1 MTTRT
6 KGAYWR
12 MIRPHTLTA
21 SFIPVLLGTF
31 VVLNQTTLKWG
42 LFLAMLVASVLIQ
55 IATNL
60 FNEYYDYK
68 RGLDHEGSIGI
79 GGSIVRDGF
88 TPNQVLGIALGMYG
102 VAAVLGLY
110 IASATSWHLL
120 WVGVVSMLVG
130 YLYTGGPY
138 PIAYTP
144 FGELVAGLFMG
155 YIIIGISGYIQLGTV
170 TTPLLLVS
178 FPMAL
183 LIGAILLAN
192 NIRDLDNDKQNGR
205 KTIACLVGHRRAV
218 YVLIAFFVGALLGIV
233 VAVLAYGVTPWV
245 LLSLLTIPMMIRAVR
260 QFWVKAEPIVL
271 MPAMASTA
279 KVNTL
284 FGALM
289 VLGLVMSRF
298 VLS

>member
-1 MTTRT
+1 MKQRE

-31 VVLNQTTLKWG
+31 IVVGQVELKWG
-42 LFLAMLVASVLIQ
+42 LFLAMLIASVLIQ

-88 TPNQVLGIALGMYG
+88 TPGQILGIALGMYG
-102 VAAVLGLY
+102 VAAALGLY
-110 IASATSWHLL
+110 IAASTSWHLL
-120 WVGVVSMLVG
+120 WIGALSMVVG
-130 YLYTGGPY
+130 YLYTGGPL

-155 YIIIGISGYIQLGTV
+155 YVIIGISGYIQVGTV
-170 TTPLLLVS
+170 TTELLIVS

-192 NIRDLDNDKQNGR
+192 NIRDLDNDKENGR
-205 KTIACLVGHRRAV
+205 KTIACLVGHQRAV
-218 YVLIAFFVGALLGIV
+218 LVLAGFFVTALVGILIGV
-233 VAVLAYGVTPWV
+233 VVYDVTPWV
-245 LLSLLTIPMMIRAVR
+245 LLSLLTIPLMIRAVKR
-260 QFWVKAEPIVL
+260 FWVKREPIEL
-271 MPAMASTA
+271 MPAMAMTA

-284 FGALM
+284 FGAWM
-289 VLGLVMSRF
+289 VIGLLVARIIA
-298 VLS
+298 

>member
-1 MTTRT
+1 MKQKS

-31 VVLNQTTLKWG
+31 IVLDQTELKWG

-88 TPNQVLGIALGMYG
+88 TPNQILSIALGMY
-102 VAAVLGLY
+102 AVSAILGLY
-110 IASATSWHLL
+110 IAASTSWHLL
-120 WVGVVSMLVG
+120 WVGALSMLVG
-130 YLYTGGPY
+130 YLYTGGPL

-144 FGELVAGLFMG
+144 FGEIVAGLFMG
-155 YIIIGISGYIQLGTV
+155 YVIIGIAGYIQINTV
-170 TTPLLLVS
+170 TTELLLVS

-192 NIRDLDNDKQNGR
+192 NIRDLDNDKENGR

-218 YVLIAFFVGALLGIV
+218 YVLAAFFIAALVGII
-233 VAVLAYGVTPWV
+233 VAVVYYGVTPWV
-245 LLSLLTIPMMIRAVR
+245 LLSLFTVPVMIKAIQR
-260 QFWVKAEPIVL
+260 FWQKAEPVEL
-271 MPAMASTA
+271 MPAMAMTA

-284 FGALM
+284 FGAWM
-289 VLGLVMSRF
+289 VVGLIVSRF
-298 VLS
+298 VM

>member
-1 MTTRT
+1 MRQ
-6 KGAYWR
+6 KSKSAYWR

-31 VVLNQTTLKWG
+31 IVIDETELKWG
-42 LFLAMLVASVLIQ
+42 LFLAMLVASMLIQ

-88 TPNQVLGIALGMYG
+88 TPKQVLTIALGMYG
-102 VAAVLGLY
+102 VAALLGLY
-110 IASATSWHLL
+110 IAGTTSWHLI
-120 WVGVVSMLVG
+120 WIGVLSMLVG
-130 YLYTGGPY
+130 YLYTGGPL

-155 YIIIGISGYIQLGTV
+155 YVIIGISGYIQIEQV
-170 TTPLLLVS
+170 TTELLLVS

-192 NIRDLDNDKQNGR
+192 NIRDLDNDKVNGR

-218 YVLIAFFVGALLGIV
+218 LVLAGFFMIALLGLI
-233 VAVLAYGVTPWV
+233 VAVVLYDVTPWV
-245 LLSLLTIPMMIRAVR
+245 LLALLTIPMMIQAVK
-260 QFWVKAEPIVL
+260 QFWEKAEPAAL
-271 MPAMASTA
+271 MPAMAMTA

-284 FGALM
+284 FGAWM
-289 VLGLVMSRF
+289 VVGLIVSKYMM
-298 VLS
+298 

>member
-1 MTTRT
+1 MKQRE

-31 VVLNQTTLKWG
+31 IVVGQFELKWG
-42 LFLAMLVASVLIQ
+42 LFLAMLIASVLIQ

-88 TPNQVLGIALGMYG
+88 TPRQILGIALGMYG
-102 VAAVLGLY
+102 VAAALGLY
-110 IASATSWHLL
+110 IAASTSWHLL
-120 WVGVVSMLVG
+120 WIGALSMVVG
-130 YLYTGGPY
+130 YLYTGGPL

-155 YIIIGISGYIQLGTV
+155 YVIIGISGYIQVGTV
-170 TTPLLLVS
+170 TTELLIVS

-192 NIRDLDNDKQNGR
+192 NIRDLDNDKENGR
-205 KTIACLVGHRRAV
+205 RTIACLVGHRRAV
-218 YVLIAFFVGALLGIV
+218 LVLAGFFVAALVGILV
-233 VAVLAYGVTPWV
+233 GVFVYGVTPWV
-245 LLSLLTIPMMIRAVR
+245 LLSLFTIPLMVRAVKR
-260 QFWVKAEPIVL
+260 FWVKREPVEL
-271 MPAMASTA
+271 MPAMAMTA

-284 FGALM
+284 FGAWMVIGLM
-289 VLGLVMSRF
+289 VARVIT
-298 VLS
+298 

>member
-1 MTTRT
+1 MKQRE

-31 VVLNQTTLKWG
+31 IVIGEVELKWG
-42 LFLAMLVASVLIQ
+42 LFMAMLIASVLIQ

-88 TPNQVLGIALGMYG
+88 TPGQVLAIALGMYG
-102 VAAVLGLY
+102 IAAALGLY
-110 IASATSWHLL
+110 IAASTSWHLL
-120 WVGVVSMLVG
+120 WIGALSMVVG
-130 YLYTGGPY
+130 YLYTGGPL

-144 FGELVAGLFMG
+144 FGELVAGVFMG
-155 YIIIGISGYIQLGTV
+155 YVIIGISGYIQIGMV
-170 TTPLLLVS
+170 TTELLIVS

-192 NIRDLDNDKQNGR
+192 NIRDLDNDKENGR
-205 KTIACLVGHRRAV
+205 RTIACLVGHRRAV
-218 YVLIAFFVGALLGIV
+218 LVLAGFFVAALVGILV
-233 VAVLAYGVTPWV
+233 GVFVYGVTPWV
-245 LLSLLTIPMMIRAVR
+245 LLSLFTVPLMIRAVKR
-260 QFWVKAEPIVL
+260 FWVKREPVEL
-271 MPAMASTA
+271 MPAMAMTA

-284 FGALM
+284 FGAWMVIGLM
-289 VLGLVMSRF
+289 VARLIA
-298 VLS
+298 

>member
-1 MTTRT
+1 MKQRQ

-31 VVLNQTTLKWG
+31 IVVGQTDLKWG
-42 LFLAMLVASVLIQ
+42 LFVAMLVASVLIQ

-68 RGLDHEGSIGI
+68 RGLDHAGSIGI

-88 TPNQVLGIALGMYG
+88 TPGQVLGIALGMYA
-102 VAAVLGLY
+102 VAAGLGLY
-110 IASATSWHLL
+110 IAASTSWHLI
-120 WVGVVSMLVG
+120 WVGTLSMVVG
-130 YLYTGGPY
+130 YLYTGGPL

-155 YIIIGISGYIQLGTV
+155 YVIIGISGYIQIGTV
-170 TTPLLLVS
+170 TTELLLVS

-192 NIRDLDNDKQNGR
+192 NIRDLDNDKVNGR
-205 KTIACLVGHRRAV
+205 RTIACLVGHRRAV
-218 YVLIAFFVGALLGIV
+218 LVLSGFFLVALVGTL
-233 VAVLAYGVTPWV
+233 VAVFVYGVTSWI
-245 LLSLLTIPMMIRAVR
+245 LLALLTIPLMIRAVKR
-260 QFWVKAEPIVL
+260 FWVKREPAEL
-271 MPAMASTA
+271 MPAMAMTA

-289 VLGLVMSRF
+289 VIGLLVTH
-298 VLS
+298 VIA

>member
-1 MTTRT
+1 MKKRE

-31 VVLNQTTLKWG
+31 IVIDEVELKWG

-110 IASATSWHLL
+110 IAASTSWHLIWIGL
-120 WVGVVSMLVG
+120 LSMVVG
-130 YLYTGGPY
+130 YLYTGGPL

-144 FGELVAGLFMG
+144 FGELIAGLFMG
-155 YIIIGISGYIQLGTV
+155 YVIIGISGYIQIGTV
-170 TTPLLLVS
+170 TTELLLVS

-192 NIRDLDNDKQNGR
+192 NIRDLDNDKVNGR

-218 YVLIAFFVGALLGIV
+218 LVLAGFFITALIGIF
-233 VAVLAYGVTPWV
+233 VAVFVYGVSAWI
-245 LLSLLTIPMMIRAVR
+245 LLALLTIPVMVQAIKR
-260 QFWVKAEPIVL
+260 FWVKREPIEL
-271 MPAMASTA
+271 MPAMATTA

-284 FGALM
+284 FGAWM
-289 VLGLVMSRF
+289 VIGLVIARF
-298 VLS
+298 VS

>member
-1 MTTRT
+1 
-6 KGAYWR
+6 

-31 VVLNQTTLKWG
+31 IVVGQVELKWG
-42 LFLAMLVASVLIQ
+42 LFLAMLIASVLIQ

-88 TPNQVLGIALGMYG
+88 TPNQVLWIALGMYG
-102 VAAVLGLY
+102 VAAALGLY
-110 IASATSWHLL
+110 IAASTSWHLL
-120 WVGVVSMLVG
+120 WIGALSMVVG
-130 YLYTGGPY
+130 YLYTGGPF

-155 YIIIGISGYIQLGTV
+155 YVIIGISGYIQVGAV
-170 TTPLLLVS
+170 TTELLIVS

-192 NIRDLDNDKQNGR
+192 NIRDLDNDKVNGR

-218 YVLIAFFVGALLGIV
+218 LVLAGFFVTALVGIMVGV
-233 VAVLAYGVTPWV
+233 VVYGVTPWV
-245 LLSLLTIPMMIRAVR
+245 LLSLLTVPLMIRAVKR
-260 QFWVKAEPIVL
+260 FWVKREPIEL
-271 MPAMASTA
+271 MPAMAMTA

-284 FGALM
+284 FGAWM
-289 VLGLVMSRF
+289 VIGLLVARIIA
-298 VLS
+298 

>member
-1 MTTRT
+1 MKQRE

-31 VVLNQTTLKWG
+31 IVVGQVELKWG
-42 LFLAMLVASVLIQ
+42 LFLAMLIASVLIQ

-88 TPNQVLGIALGMYG
+88 TPGQVLTIALGMYG
-102 VAAVLGLY
+102 VAAALGLY
-110 IASATSWHLL
+110 IAASTSWHLL
-120 WVGVVSMLVG
+120 WIGALSMVVG
-130 YLYTGGPY
+130 YLYTGGPF

-155 YIIIGISGYIQLGTV
+155 YVIIGISGYIQVGAV
-170 TTPLLLVS
+170 TTELLIVS

-192 NIRDLDNDKQNGR
+192 NIRDLDNDKVNGR

-218 YVLIAFFVGALLGIV
+218 LVLAGFFVAALVGILV
-233 VAVLAYGVTPWV
+233 GVFVYGVTPWV
-245 LLSLLTIPMMIRAVR
+245 LLSLFTIPLMVRAVKR
-260 QFWVKAEPIVL
+260 FWVKREPVEL
-271 MPAMASTA
+271 MPAMAMTA

-284 FGALM
+284 FGAWMVIGLM
-289 VLGLVMSRF
+289 VARVIT
-298 VLS
+298 

>member
-1 MTTRT
+1 MRQ
-6 KGAYWR
+6 KSKSAYWR

-31 VVLNQTTLKWG
+31 IVIDETELKWG
-42 LFLAMLVASVLIQ
+42 LFLAMLVASMLIQ

-88 TPNQVLGIALGMYG
+88 TPKQVLTIALGMYG
-102 VAAVLGLY
+102 VAALLGLY
-110 IASATSWHLL
+110 IAGTTSWHLI
-120 WVGVVSMLVG
+120 WIGVLSMLVG
-130 YLYTGGPY
+130 YLYTGGPL

-155 YIIIGISGYIQLGTV
+155 YVIIGISGYIQIEQV
-170 TTPLLLVS
+170 TTELLLVS

-192 NIRDLDNDKQNGR
+192 NIRDLDNDKVNGR

-218 YVLIAFFVGALLGIV
+218 LVLAGFFMIALLGLI
-233 VAVLAYGVTPWV
+233 VAVVLYDVTPWV
-245 LLSLLTIPMMIRAVR
+245 LLALLTIPMMIQAVK
-260 QFWVKAEPIVL
+260 QFWEKAEPAAL
-271 MPAMASTA
+271 MPAMAMTA

-284 FGALM
+284 FGAWM
-289 VLGLVMSRF
+289 VVGLIVSRF
-298 VLS
+298 VL

>member
-1 MTTRT
+1 MKHRT

-31 VVLNQTTLKWG
+31 VVLDETELKWG
-42 LFLAMLVASVLIQ
+42 LFLSMLVASMLIQ

-88 TPNQVLGIALGMYG
+88 TPRQVLGIALGMYG
-102 VAAVLGLY
+102 VAALLGLY
-110 IASATSWHLL
+110 IAGSTSWHLI
-120 WVGVVSMLVG
+120 WIGVLSMLVG
-130 YLYTGGPY
+130 YLYTGGPL

-144 FGELVAGLFMG
+144 FGEVVAGLFMG
-155 YIIIGISGYIQLGTV
+155 YIIIGISGYIQIGSVSRELM
-170 TTPLLLVS
+170 LVS

-192 NIRDLDNDKQNGR
+192 NIRDLDNDKENGR
-205 KTIACLVGHRRAV
+205 KTIACLVGHRQAV
-218 YVLIAFFVGALLGIV
+218 YVLIAFFIAALIGII
-233 VAVLAYGVTPWV
+233 VAVAMYDVTPWV
-245 LLSLLTIPMMIRAVR
+245 LLALLTIPMMIRAVK
-260 QFWVKAEPIVL
+260 QFWKKAEPTEL
-271 MPAMASTA
+271 MPAMAMTA

-284 FGALM
+284 FGAWM
-289 VLGLVMSRF
+289 VVGLVVSRF
-298 VLS
+298 VL

>member
-1 MTTRT
+1 MKQRE

-31 VVLNQTTLKWG
+31 IVVGQVELKWG
-42 LFLAMLVASVLIQ
+42 LFLAMLIASVLIQ

-88 TPNQVLGIALGMYG
+88 TPGQVLTIALGMYG
-102 VAAVLGLY
+102 VAAALGLY
-110 IASATSWHLL
+110 IAASTSWHLL
-120 WVGVVSMLVG
+120 WIGALSMVVG
-130 YLYTGGPY
+130 YLYTGGPL

-155 YIIIGISGYIQLGTV
+155 YVIIGISGYIQIGMV
-170 TTPLLLVS
+170 TTELLIVS

-192 NIRDLDNDKQNGR
+192 NIRDLDNDKENGR
-205 KTIACLVGHRRAV
+205 RTIACLVGHRRAV
-218 YVLIAFFVGALLGIV
+218 LVLAGFFVAALVGILV
-233 VAVLAYGVTPWV
+233 GVFVYGVTPWV
-245 LLSLLTIPMMIRAVR
+245 LLSLFTIPLMVRAVKR
-260 QFWVKAEPIVL
+260 FWVKRDPVEL
-271 MPAMASTA
+271 MPAMAMTA

-284 FGALM
+284 FGAWMVIGLM
-289 VLGLVMSRF
+289 VARVIT
-298 VLS
+298 

>member
-1 MTTRT
+1 MKHRT

-31 VVLNQTTLKWG
+31 VVLDETELKWG
-42 LFLAMLVASVLIQ
+42 LFLSMLVASMLIQ

-88 TPNQVLGIALGMYG
+88 TPRQVLGIALGMYG
-102 VAAVLGLY
+102 VAALLGLY
-110 IASATSWHLL
+110 IAGSTSWHLI
-120 WVGVVSMLVG
+120 WIGVLSMLVG
-130 YLYTGGPY
+130 YLYTGGPL

-144 FGELVAGLFMG
+144 FGEVVAGLFMG
-155 YIIIGISGYIQLGTV
+155 YIIIGISGYIQIGSV
-170 TTPLLLVS
+170 SRELLLVS

-192 NIRDLDNDKQNGR
+192 NIRDLDNDKENGR
-205 KTIACLVGHRRAV
+205 KTIACLVGHRQAV
-218 YVLIAFFVGALLGIV
+218 YVLIAFFIAALIGII
-233 VAVLAYGVTPWV
+233 VAVAMYDVTPWV
-245 LLSLLTIPMMIRAVR
+245 LLALLTIPMMIRAVK
-260 QFWVKAEPIVL
+260 QFWKKAEPTEL
-271 MPAMASTA
+271 MPAMAMTA

-284 FGALM
+284 FGAWM
-289 VLGLVMSRF
+289 VVGLVVSRF
-298 VLS
+298 VL

>member
-1 MTTRT
+1 MIQKSKR
-6 KGAYWR
+6 AYWR

-21 SFIPVLLGTF
+21 SFIPVFLGTF
-31 VVLNQTTLKWG
+31 IVIDEIELKWG
-42 LFLAMLVASVLIQ
+42 LFLAMLVASMLIQ

-88 TPNQVLGIALGMYG
+88 TPKQVLTIALGMYG
-102 VAAVLGLY
+102 VAALLGLY
-110 IASATSWHLL
+110 IASATSWHLI
-120 WVGVVSMLVG
+120 WIGVLSMLVG
-130 YLYTGGPY
+130 YLYTGGPI

-155 YIIIGISGYIQLGTV
+155 YVIIGISGYIQIGQV
-170 TTPLLLVS
+170 TTELLLVS

-192 NIRDLDNDKQNGR
+192 NIRDLDNDKINGR

-218 YVLIAFFVGALLGIV
+218 LVLAGFFMIALLGLI
-233 VAVLAYGVTPWV
+233 VAVVLYDVTPWV
-245 LLSLLTIPMMIRAVR
+245 LLALLTVPMMVQAVKK
-260 QFWVKAEPIVL
+260 FWEKAEPAAL
-271 MPAMASTA
+271 MPAMAMTA

-284 FGALM
+284 FGTWM
-289 VLGLVMSRF
+289 VIGLIVSKYMM
-298 VLS
+298 

>member
-1 MTTRT
+1 MKQRE

-31 VVLNQTTLKWG
+31 IVVGQVELKWG
-42 LFLAMLVASVLIQ
+42 LFLAMLIASVLIQ

-88 TPNQVLGIALGMYG
+88 TPGQVLTIALGMYG
-102 VAAVLGLY
+102 VAAALGLY
-110 IASATSWHLL
+110 IAASTSWHLL
-120 WVGVVSMLVG
+120 WIGALSMVVG
-130 YLYTGGPY
+130 YLYTGGPL

-155 YIIIGISGYIQLGTV
+155 YVIIGISGYIQIGMV
-170 TTPLLLVS
+170 TTELLIVS

-192 NIRDLDNDKQNGR
+192 NIRDLDNDKENGR

-218 YVLIAFFVGALLGIV
+218 L
-233 VAVLAYGVTPWV
+233 VLAGFFMTALVGIMVGVVVYGVTPWV
-245 LLSLLTIPMMIRAVR
+245 LLSLLTVPLMIRAVKR
-260 QFWVKAEPIVL
+260 FWVKREPIEL
-271 MPAMASTA
+271 MPAMAMTA

-284 FGALM
+284 FGAWM
-289 VLGLVMSRF
+289 VIGLLVARIIA
-298 VLS
+298 

>member
-1 MTTRT
+1 MKKRE

-31 VVLNQTTLKWG
+31 IVLGQVQLKWG
-42 LFLAMLVASVLIQ
+42 LFLAMLIASVLIQ

-88 TPNQVLGIALGMYG
+88 TPGQVLGIALGMYG
-102 VAAVLGLY
+102 IAAVLGLY
-110 IASATSWHLL
+110 IAASTSWHLIWIGL
-120 WVGVVSMLVG
+120 LSMVVGF
-130 YLYTGGPY
+130 LYTGGPL

-155 YIIIGISGYIQLGTV
+155 YVIIGISGYIQIGAV
-170 TTPLLLVS
+170 TTELLLVS
-178 FPMAL
+178 FPMAV

-192 NIRDLDNDKQNGR
+192 NIRDLDNDKVNGR

-218 YVLIAFFVGALLGIV
+218 LVLAGFFIASLIGIV
-233 VAVLAYGVTPWV
+233 VAVVGFGVTPWV
-245 LLSLLTIPMMIRAVR
+245 LLSLLTIPMMIRAVKR
-260 QFWVKAEPIVL
+260 FWMKQEPAQL
-271 MPAMASTA
+271 MPAMAMTA

-284 FGALM
+284 FGAWMVIGLM
-289 VLGLVMSRF
+289 VARF
-298 VLS
+298 IA

>member
-1 MTTRT
+1 MKQRE

-31 VVLNQTTLKWG
+31 IVVGQVELKWG
-42 LFLAMLVASVLIQ
+42 LFLAMLIASVLIQ

-88 TPNQVLGIALGMYG
+88 TPGQILGIALGMYG
-102 VAAVLGLY
+102 VAAALGLY
-110 IASATSWHLL
+110 IAASTSWHLL
-120 WVGVVSMLVG
+120 WIGALSMVVG
-130 YLYTGGPY
+130 YLYTGGPL

-155 YIIIGISGYIQLGTV
+155 YVIIGISGYIQVGTV
-170 TTPLLLVS
+170 TTELLIVS

-192 NIRDLDNDKQNGR
+192 NIRDLDNDKENGR
-205 KTIACLVGHRRAV
+205 RTIACLVGHRRAV
-218 YVLIAFFVGALLGIV
+218 LVLAGFFVAALVGILV
-233 VAVLAYGVTPWV
+233 GVFVYGVTPWV
-245 LLSLLTIPMMIRAVR
+245 LLSLFTIPLMVRAVKR
-260 QFWVKAEPIVL
+260 FWVKREPVEL
-271 MPAMASTA
+271 MPAMAMTA

-284 FGALM
+284 FGAWMVIGLM
-289 VLGLVMSRF
+289 VARVIT
-298 VLS
+298 